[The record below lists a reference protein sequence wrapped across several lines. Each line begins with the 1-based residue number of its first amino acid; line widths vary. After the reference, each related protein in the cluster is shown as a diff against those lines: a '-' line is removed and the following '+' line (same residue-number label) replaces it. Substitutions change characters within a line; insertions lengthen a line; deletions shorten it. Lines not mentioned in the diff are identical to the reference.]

1 MIELPNVTL
10 FCISSDN
17 VEGALYALNKSME
30 GINFGAVKLITHE
43 EPDNL
48 PEGIEFSKC
57 YEITSIHDY
66 NYYCIYNLTR
76 HIDTDYCL
84 LVQPDGFVINPDK
97 WDNDWFNYDYIGAP
111 WYEAPD
117 AYIDPWGKQHRVGNG
132 GFSFRSKTLLDVP
145 SRAHIQFD
153 VNWGDFYKHM
163 NAKSTSEDGNICVHN
178 RHIYEALGCTIAPIE
193 IAARFAH
200 EKPIP
205 ETKGI
210 TPFGFHYHLPEGT
223 QL

>member
-66 NYYCIYNLTR
+66 NYYCIYNLAR

-97 WDNDWFNYDYIGAP
+97 WDDEWYNYDYIGAP

-117 AYIDPWGKQHRVGNG
+117 AYIDPWGKQHR
-132 GFSFRSKTLLDVP
+132 S
-145 SRAHIQFD
+145 
-153 VNWGDFYKHM
+153 
-163 NAKSTSEDGNICVHN
+163 
-178 RHIYEALGCTIAPIE
+178 
-193 IAARFAH
+193 
-200 EKPIP
+200 
-205 ETKGI
+205 
-210 TPFGFHYHLPEGT
+210 
-223 QL
+223 

>member
-30 GINFGAVKLITHE
+30 GINFGAVKLITHK

-97 WDNDWFNYDYIGAP
+97 WDDEWYNYDYIGAP
-111 WYEAPD
+111 W
-117 AYIDPWGKQHRVGNG
+117 PWREQGFVTPFGEHIAVGNG
-132 GFSFRSKTLLDVP
+132 GFSLRSKKLLDVP
-145 SRAHIQFD
+145 GKVDVPFD
-153 VNWGDFYKHM
+153 VVATNDFYKM
-163 NAKSTSEDGNICVHN
+163 FGGVNWNEDGKKI
-178 RHIYEALGCTIAPIE
+178 
-193 IAARFAH
+193 
-200 EKPIP
+200 K
-205 ETKGI
+205 
-210 TPFGFHYHLPEGT
+210 
-223 QL
+223 

>member
-17 VEGALYALNKSME
+17 IQGALYALQKSMQ

-48 PEGIEFSKC
+48 PQGIEFSKC
-57 YEITSIHDY
+57 YEI
-66 NYYCIYNLTR
+66 
-76 HIDTDYCL
+76 
-84 LVQPDGFVINPDK
+84 K
-97 WDNDWFNYDYIGAP
+97 
-111 WYEAPD
+111 
-117 AYIDPWGKQHRVGNG
+117 
-132 GFSFRSKTLLDVP
+132 
-145 SRAHIQFD
+145 RAHIQFD

-163 NAKSTSEDGNICVHN
+163 NVGSTSEDGNICVHN

-193 IAARFAH
+193 VAARFAH

-205 ETKGI
+205 ETQGI
-210 TPFGFHYHLPEGT
+210 TPFGFHFHLPAGT

>member
-17 VEGALYALNKSME
+17 VEGALYALKKSME

-97 WDNDWFNYDYIGAP
+97 WDDDWYNYDYIGAP
-111 WYEAPD
+111 WYEATD
-117 AYIDPWGKQHRVGNG
+117 A
-132 GFSFRSKTLLDVP
+132 
-145 SRAHIQFD
+145 
-153 VNWGDFYKHM
+153 
-163 NAKSTSEDGNICVHN
+163 
-178 RHIYEALGCTIAPIE
+178 
-193 IAARFAH
+193 
-200 EKPIP
+200 
-205 ETKGI
+205 
-210 TPFGFHYHLPEGT
+210 
-223 QL
+223 

>member
-97 WDNDWFNYDYIGAP
+97 WDDDWYNY
-111 WYEAPD
+111 E
-117 AYIDPWGKQHRVGNG
+117 
-132 GFSFRSKTLLDVP
+132 
-145 SRAHIQFD
+145 
-153 VNWGDFYKHM
+153 
-163 NAKSTSEDGNICVHN
+163 
-178 RHIYEALGCTIAPIE
+178 IE
-193 IAARFAH
+193 ISCHIKMSDCLCFQSLRR
-200 EKPIP
+200 I
-205 ETKGI
+205 
-210 TPFGFHYHLPEGT
+210 Y
-223 QL
+223 